1 MECTHQGALNRSLAS
16 GRGGTTRVARCNSWH
31 PCHEFGY
38 PTGQHPRAQK
48 TYSST
53 TWEIRWE
60 TCAHA
65 PFNLHLAQLEG
76 PVTLETHAQ
85 LEGPAVSALT
95 FMAVSPSDD
104 PPLRASQ
111 IPADPRWCDDDASGG
126 TDVIRE
132 LESFFK
138 LGKVATGAWVGTW
151 WAHEILYQW
160 HASVQYQS
168 GPHLNHDSTNF
179 RRCPR

>member
-111 IPADPRWCDDDASGG
+111 IPADPRWCDSDDHDDASGPTPVNLSLFLLKG
-126 TDVIRE
+126 RLQRAPWWE
-132 LESFFK
+132 L
-138 LGKVATGAWVGTW
+138 VGTRV
-151 WAHEILYQW
+151 LYQW
-160 HASVQYQS
+160 ARQCAVPV
-168 GPHLNHDSTNF
+168 GFAT
-179 RRCPR
+179 